1 MFKKIVKFLFFSTYF
16 FPTALARI
24 PISDMFN
31 FETKEYVPYIIVTL
45 ILLITLI
52 PKQKLLLK
60 FIRSMISLIL
70 IFFLALIF
78 PLLFCYKTQGFSKFM
93 IVLIAFYCSI
103 ITCIIIIWCIFKCI
117 KNELMKTKFI
127 VSGTLIILIAFIFPP
142 LFIYVADGLS
152 KLTIISTALYWRTIA
167 SILIAIITFLI
178 SKDELNK
185 KIEIAIII
193 LAIPLTL
200 IMIISHQP
208 LVFYATNNLDSVTI
222 TYLVLLD
229 SLIFIVNF
237 LELAKRHF
245 TSYCSPKLFTWGGIM
260 LVLIS
265 LSMVIYSV
273 VIAIKFG
280 WKYSY
285 ITAIVRDGHVI

>member
-1 MFKKIVKFLFFSTYF
+1 
-16 FPTALARI
+16 
-24 PISDMFN
+24 
-31 FETKEYVPYIIVTL
+31 
-45 ILLITLI
+45 
-52 PKQKLLLK
+52 
-60 FIRSMISLIL
+60 
-70 IFFLALIF
+70 
-78 PLLFCYKTQGFSKFM
+78 
-93 IVLIAFYCSI
+93 
-103 ITCIIIIWCIFKCI
+103 
-117 KNELMKTKFI
+117 MKTKFI

-285 ITAIVRDGHVI
+285 ITAIVRDGH